1 MKKWHGGSVIVSLF
15 VILMLRYLILDSPLA
30 ERSLRYVLQQ
40 NSTTQL
46 HWLDVPNPPA
56 VHNPQNSSQVISTE
70 LLASS
75 LSITRNLSDKEMQSL
90 RSWNH
95 LRDLVSNA
103 HILPD
108 GLDAIKEAGV
118 AWRTLNAALE
128 HDASAVS
135 VNDSTQYKDKEKQ
148 CPYSIRRMNATSSGN
163 RFVLKVPCG
172 LIQGSSI
179 TIIGTPGGLLG
190 NFKIDL
196 TGVAVPGEPDPPIV
210 LHYNVR
216 LFGDKLTEDPVIVQ
230 NTWTIADDWGS
241 EDRCPSSGSDAKDN
255 AKVDDLEKCS
265 SMVGNE
271 QKQILASKL
280 NSNFSR
286 MHPTRKK
293 IGEPKKYYP
302 FKQGYLAIAIL
313 RVGAEGIHMT
323 VDGKHV
329 TSFAF
334 REDLE
339 PGFVGEVRIAGDIKL
354 LSLIAS
360 GLPTTEDFEHVTDL
374 AILKAPPVP
383 MDKFVDLFIGIFS
396 TANNFKRRMAVRRT
410 WMQYDAVRSGK
421 VVVRF
426 FVGLHKN
433 EVVNEELWNEARTY
447 GDIQLMPFV
456 DYYSLILW
464 KTIAICIYG
473 TNVLSAKYVMKTDDD
488 AFVRVDEILSS
499 LHQVNISHGLLY
511 GRVNSDSQPH
521 RDPYSKWY
529 ITSEEW
535 PEESYPPWAHGPGY
549 IVSQDIAKEVYRKH
563 KRGELKMFK
572 LEDVAMG
579 IWINEM
585 KKEGLDVKYENDGR
599 ILVVGCED
607 GYVVAHYQEP
617 RQMMCLWDKIQKG
630 KRGICCNEYQ

>member
-148 CPYSIRRMNATSSGN
+148 CPYSIRRMNATSS
-163 RFVLKVPCG
+163 
-172 LIQGSSI
+172 
-179 TIIGTPGGLLG
+179 
-190 NFKIDL
+190 
-196 TGVAVPGEPDPPIV
+196 VPGEPDPPIV

>member
-1 MKKWHGGSVIVSLF
+1 MKKWHGGSVILCLLL
-15 VILMLRYLILDSPLA
+15 ILMLRYVILDSPLA
-30 ERSLRYVLQQ
+30 ERSLQYVFQQ
-40 NSTTQL
+40 NSTAQL

-56 VHNPQNSSQVISTE
+56 LQNPQNSSQVISTE
-70 LLASS
+70 LLASN
-75 LSITRNLSDKEMQSL
+75 LSITRNLSDREIQTL
-90 RSWNH
+90 HSWNH
-95 LRDLVSNA
+95 LRDLVNNA

-118 AWRTLNAALE
+118 AWRKLNAALE
-128 HDASAVS
+128 YDDSVVS
-135 VNDSTQYKDKEKQ
+135 FNGSTQHKDKEKQ
-148 CPYSIRRMNATSSGN
+148 CPYSIRRMNVTRVGD
-163 RFVLKVPCG
+163 RFVLRIPCG

-196 TGVAVPGEPDPPIV
+196 TGAAVPGEPDPPIV

-216 LFGDKLTEDPVIVQ
+216 LLGDKLTEDPVIVQ

-241 EDRCPSSGSDAKDN
+241 EDRCPSSDSDAKDS

-265 SMVGNE
+265 SMVGKAH
-271 QKQILASKL
+271 KQILASKSH
-280 NSNFSR
+280 SNFSS
-286 MHPTRKK
+286 MQPTRKTTA
-293 IGEPKKYYP
+293 EPKKHYP

-339 PGFVGEVRIAGDIKL
+339 PGFVGEVRIEGDIKL
-354 LSLIAS
+354 LSVLAS

-374 AILKAPPVP
+374 EILKAPPVP
-383 MDKFVDLFIGIFS
+383 TDKSIDLFIGIFS

-421 VVVRF
+421 VAVRF

-529 ITSEEW
+529 ITSERNGLKRVI
-535 PEESYPPWAHGPGY
+535 PHGHMDQGTLY
-549 IVSQDIAKEVYRKH
+549 
-563 KRGELKMFK
+563 L
-572 LEDVAMG
+572 
-579 IWINEM
+579 
-585 KKEGLDVKYENDGR
+585 R
-599 ILVVGCED
+599 I
-607 GYVVAHYQEP
+607 
-617 RQMMCLWDKIQKG
+617 
-630 KRGICCNEYQ
+630 

>member
-1 MKKWHGGSVIVSLF
+1 MTGSTRKAALPQLLRRQPGKPWGSKPASERSSAHESRPAPISIQPPLTVPRDGDSLRHGGGTNQGEIESRGARPSAAALRARAWSWSVGRSIRGVDSKPP
-15 VILMLRYLILDSPLA
+15 SPLL
-30 ERSLRYVLQQ
+30 LRPRRPLAG
-40 NSTTQL
+40 
-46 HWLDVPNPPA
+46 WL
-56 VHNPQNSSQVISTE
+56 
-70 LLASS
+70 S
-75 LSITRNLSDKEMQSL
+75 LSFKFLCAFAPRPT
-90 RSWNH
+90 
-95 LRDLVSNA
+95 V
-103 HILPD
+103 
-108 GLDAIKEAGV
+108 AG
-118 AWRTLNAALE
+118 
-128 HDASAVS
+128 
-135 VNDSTQYKDKEKQ
+135 
-148 CPYSIRRMNATSSGN
+148 ATSSRWFRGPVLRCLSLLLARSRLRALLAN
-163 RFVLKVPCG
+163 SLRFEIRSRVGRCLRASVGVICAIDDRCG
-172 LIQGSSI
+172 VECIMFGVILPLTKEGSSI

-190 NFKIDL
+190 NFKIEL
-196 TGVAVPGEPDPPIV
+196 TGATVPGEPDPPIV

-216 LFGDKLTEDPVIVQ
+216 LLGDKLTEDPVIVQ

-241 EDRCPSSGSDAKDN
+241 EDRCPPLDSDAKDN

-265 SMVGNE
+265 SMVGKD
-271 QKQILASKL
+271 QKEAWPSKL
-280 NSNFSR
+280 NSNISSIRPAWKKNTESR
-286 MHPTRKK
+286 
-293 IGEPKKYYP
+293 KYFP
-302 FKQGYLAIAIL
+302 FRQGYLAIAIL
-313 RVGAEGIHMT
+313 HVGGQGIHMT

-354 LSLIAS
+354 MSVIAS

-374 AILKAPPVP
+374 ETLKVPPVP
-383 MDKFVDLFIGIFS
+383 MVKPLDLFIGIFS

-421 VVVRF
+421 VAVRF

-488 AFVRVDEILSS
+488 AFVRVDEVLSS
-499 LHQVNISHGLLY
+499 LDRVNISHGLLY

-529 ITSEEW
+529 ITPEEW
-535 PEESYPPWAHGPGY
+535 PEENYPPWAHGPGY

-563 KRGELKMFK
+563 KRGELK
-572 LEDVAMG
+572 
-579 IWINEM
+579 
-585 KKEGLDVKYENDGR
+585 
-599 ILVVGCED
+599 
-607 GYVVAHYQEP
+607 
-617 RQMMCLWDKIQKG
+617 
-630 KRGICCNEYQ
+630 